1 MGKPRSLK
9 VTLAF
14 WPSIIFSLFILG
26 LVVASTS
33 IYSLRVKSTN
43 YAQVQ
48 ATSEQILAN
57 YETYFSSSVG
67 ISDAILSRYATTD
80 PEEADSLTPFF
91 DDIREITPEILS
103 ISLYRASDGHS
114 IAKDSLSSYD
124 VGFLSEG
131 WYVEALDDRYINVF
145 NAPSTEPGIPY
156 SYTLSRYLPNDINPS
171 YSAVLKIDFDFGEIV
186 QGMSPVDLG
195 EGGRLLIYGPDYGL
209 IYSSLPDSNKD
220 ALGILKALVIGET
233 TAELWGHSYYVYSM
247 TVASTGWRI
256 AIFTNIDATSGAIL
270 QFTLMVVGMGA
281 LCVLLFVGI
290 MAIVANRLSNPLR
303 LLQREMSRVASLDY
317 QANLALN
324 SAGSTE
330 VRDLY
335 GSFGEMMTRI
345 KLLTGDLLKEKEEQR
360 KSELRALQ
368 NQINPHFLYNTL
380 DSIIALIDQG
390 QGEQAE
396 RMIVALSRFFR
407 LSISRGHNIIPLKDE
422 LEHARNYLLIQKM
435 RFLSSFDFGIEVKVD
450 MSSLYV
456 VKLILQ
462 PIIENALVHGLKED
476 ETTHILVRAY
486 EEGDFLKLSVSDD
499 GYGMR
504 EAKRRELLSN
514 MKSSKTY
521 KGVGLK
527 NVYSRLRIYYGE
539 QADISID
546 SQEDVGTTVV
556 ISIPIEKARHN
567 DEGE

>member
-1 MGKPRSLK
+1 M
-9 VTLAF
+9 
-14 WPSIIFSLFILG
+14 
-26 LVVASTS
+26 
-33 IYSLRVKSTN
+33 
-43 YAQVQ
+43 
-48 ATSEQILAN
+48 
-57 YETYFSSSVG
+57 
-67 ISDAILSRYATTD
+67 
-80 PEEADSLTPFF
+80 
-91 DDIREITPEILS
+91 
-103 ISLYRASDGHS
+103 
-114 IAKDSLSSYD
+114 
-124 VGFLSEG
+124 
-131 WYVEALDDRYINVF
+131 
-145 NAPSTEPGIPY
+145 
-156 SYTLSRYLPNDINPS
+156 
-171 YSAVLKIDFDFGEIV
+171 KIDFDFGEIV

-256 AIFTNIDATSGAIL
+256 AIFTNIDATSGAIT

-281 LCVLLFVGI
+281 LCILLFVGI

-317 QANLALN
+317 KANLALN
-324 SAGSTE
+324 NAGSAE

-345 KLLTGDLLKEKEEQR
+345 KQLTGDLLKEKEEQR

-486 EEGDFLKLSVSDD
+486 EEGNSLKLSVSDD

-504 EAKRRELLSN
+504 EAKRQELLSN

>member
-1 MGKPRSLK
+1 
-9 VTLAF
+9 
-14 WPSIIFSLFILG
+14 
-26 LVVASTS
+26 
-33 IYSLRVKSTN
+33 
-43 YAQVQ
+43 
-48 ATSEQILAN
+48 
-57 YETYFSSSVG
+57 
-67 ISDAILSRYATTD
+67 
-80 PEEADSLTPFF
+80 
-91 DDIREITPEILS
+91 
-103 ISLYRASDGHS
+103 
-114 IAKDSLSSYD
+114 
-124 VGFLSEG
+124 
-131 WYVEALDDRYINVF
+131 
-145 NAPSTEPGIPY
+145 
-156 SYTLSRYLPNDINPS
+156 
-171 YSAVLKIDFDFGEIV
+171 
-186 QGMSPVDLG
+186 
-195 EGGRLLIYGPDYGL
+195 
-209 IYSSLPDSNKD
+209 
-220 ALGILKALVIGET
+220 
-233 TAELWGHSYYVYSM
+233 M

-281 LCVLLFVGI
+281 LCILLFVGI
-290 MAIVANRLSNPLR
+290 MAIVANKLSNPLR

-317 QANLALN
+317 KANLALN
-324 SAGSTE
+324 DAGSAE

-345 KLLTGDLLKEKEEQR
+345 KQLTGDLLKEKEEQR

-486 EEGDFLKLSVSDD
+486 EEGGLLKLSVSDD

-546 SQEDVGTTVV
+546 SQEDAGTTVV